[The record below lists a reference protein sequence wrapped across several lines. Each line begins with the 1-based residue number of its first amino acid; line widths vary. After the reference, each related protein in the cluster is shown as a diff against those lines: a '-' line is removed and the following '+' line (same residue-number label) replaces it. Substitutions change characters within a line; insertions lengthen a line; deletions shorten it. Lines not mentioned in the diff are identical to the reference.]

1 MKIPKQPI
9 FIIQKQTKHIL
20 FDYVSAKL
28 SSEEISHMYG
38 HNNNMEPPNAV
49 RNELGRHRYNS

>member
-20 FDYVSAKL
+20 FDYVPAKL
-28 SSEEISHMYG
+28 SSEEISH
-38 HNNNMEPPNAV
+38 V
-49 RNELGRHRYNS
+49 RS